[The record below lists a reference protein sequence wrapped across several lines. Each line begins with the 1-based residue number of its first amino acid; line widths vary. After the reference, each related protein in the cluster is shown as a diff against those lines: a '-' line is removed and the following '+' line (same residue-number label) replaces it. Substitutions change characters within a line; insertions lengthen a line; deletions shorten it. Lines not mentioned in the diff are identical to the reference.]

1 MSFFTRPKITDW
13 DPEDE
18 QMWAEKGH
26 RIAERNLWISIY
38 CLALSFGVFMLFS
51 VTTVNLDKAGFDFS
65 QTQLFTLAAL
75 PAITGALLRIPYSV
89 VVPVFGGRLWTIISI
104 ASLLIPTVS
113 LGFVVQD
120 TSTPYSVFVV
130 IALLCGFG
138 GGNFASSMA
147 NISMF
152 FPKSK
157 QGGALGLEGG
167 IGNAGVGIMQLVSP
181 LVLTVSLFGWLG
193 VQGTLVDGQMIYVAN
208 IPWVWVLP
216 LILSIILAWVG
227 MDTLDSAKSS
237 IGSQLHVLKSI
248 HLWLL
253 GYLNMA
259 SFGSFLGF
267 CAAFAMLS
275 KDQFPND
282 YNLYIAFVGPILAA
296 FLRPMGGIVADRV
309 GGMWIS
315 VACFVAMIVLS
326 LLVFDTLPGPHEQGD
341 SFDLFFVIFVL
352 LFALAGFSAGSTY
365 QMLAVVFRDIST
377 EAAKKA
383 GMDDKQAAHKAIV
396 DTAAA
401 SGFISVLGAVGG
413 YFIPQSF
420 GWSLSLTGDSMNAM
434 YIFIAMYVISIFL
447 LIFVYGKRGK
457 KHAAS

>member
-1 MSFFTRPKITDW
+1 MSVFFRPKITDW
-13 DPEDE
+13 DPDNE

-38 CLALSFGVFMLFS
+38 CLALSFGIFMLFS
-51 VTTVNLDKAGFDFS
+51 VTTVNLDKAGFNFS

-89 VVPVFGGRLWTIISI
+89 VVPIFGGRLWTIISV

-113 LGFVVQD
+113 LGFAVQD

-167 IGNAGVGIMQLVSP
+167 IGNAGVGIMQLVAP
-181 LVLTVSLFGWLG
+181 IVLTVSLFGWLG
-193 VQGTLVDGQMIYVAN
+193 VQGTMVDGKMYYLAN
-208 IPWVWVLP
+208 IPWVWVAP
-216 LILSIILAWVG
+216 LVLGIILAWLG

-275 KDQFPND
+275 KDQFPHD
-282 YNLYIAFVGPILAA
+282 YNLYVVFVGPILAA
-296 FLRPMGGIVADRV
+296 FVRPMGGIVADKI

-315 VACFVAMIVLS
+315 VGCFVAMIALS
-326 LLVFDTLPGPHEQGD
+326 LLVFDTLPDAQGHGG
-341 SFDLFFVIFVL
+341 SFDTFFIIFVL
-352 LFALAGFSAGSTY
+352 LFVLSGFSAGSTY

-377 EAAKKA
+377 KAAKKA
-383 GMDDKQAAHKAIV
+383 GMDDKAAAHKAIV

-413 YFIPQSF
+413 YLIPQSF
-420 GWSLSLTGDSMNAM
+420 GWSLAWTGNSMNAM
-434 YIFIAMYVISIFL
+434 YAFIAMYVLSIL
-447 LIFVYGKRGK
+447 LLVFVYGNRVK
-457 KHAAS
+457 KA